1 MLHPLTQEYDDDQ
14 MMLMLMVLTMLMMM
28 ILMMMMM
35 MSNPM
40 LQNDGDDN
48 RLATFDNDHNF
59 TKNDRQTTTS
69 FYVMSLMDM
78 MMKLSNT
85 YLVMTWVMVCP
96 LVVYHYTPLYIHN
109 PTYMLNNF
117 RGDFTKWVLSYN
129 FKTKNWTLGNDHV
142 NMYKNQIFVFWP
154 DFYKLLIERLNQM

>member
-1 MLHPLTQEYDDDQ
+1 
-14 MMLMLMVLTMLMMM
+14 MMT
-28 ILMMMMM
+28 LMMMMM

-85 YLVMTWVMVCP
+85 YYLVMTWVMVCP

-109 PTYMLNNF
+109 PWNIYAKYIF
-117 RGDFTKWVLSYN
+117 PRDFTKWVLSYN
-129 FKTKNWTLGNDHV
+129 F
-142 NMYKNQIFVFWP
+142 I
-154 DFYKLLIERLNQM
+154 KLKIGHWSC

>member
-1 MLHPLTQEYDDDQ
+1 MLPHLLMIALMLHPLTQEYDDDQ

-85 YLVMTWVMVCP
+85 YYLVMTWVMVCP

-109 PTYMLNNF
+109 PWNIYAKYIF
-117 RGDFTKWVLSYN
+117 PRDFTKWVLSYN
-129 FKTKNWTLGNDHV
+129 F
-142 NMYKNQIFVFWP
+142 I
-154 DFYKLLIERLNQM
+154 KLKIGHWSC